1 MTTPTTADYAASYIR
16 QFGMAL
22 VPLPPR
28 TKRPLADD
36 WGNNVLTDPEAARAY
51 YTKHPDWNIGA
62 ALGPSKLCSL
72 DVDDIPGT
80 RLIFEEF
87 GWDLDALRD
96 THPTIQGRPDGFRVM
111 FSVPAD
117 TVLPYHALT
126 WPKQDGTK
134 GRFTV
139 FEIRAAVE
147 QQRQDVLPPSIH
159 PETQKPYTWLTRPL
173 PATGIPVPPDFLLA
187 VWQHWDAL
195 KPQFQAICP
204 WGPAPQPVQ
213 QRSAPR
219 PANGNASV
227 IDAYN
232 AATDIEAA
240 LRGYGYTQHGRRWLS
255 PHSQTK
261 LPGVTVIDGGKC
273 FIHHASDPL
282 CTDESGQPVDSFD
295 LFAEYEHQGNK
306 RDAMRAAAE
315 QLGMKRA
322 PPARPALPAPA
333 EHIDAETGEITP
345 ANDNAPAAYDAS
357 YVDWFS
363 PFPDINGKG
372 KPIATIENLRDALK
386 RLGVTVRYNVI
397 SKDMDIIIPGQGFSI
412 DNQANA
418 SLAWLVSACKR
429 FSMPTE
435 TLSDFLCYV
444 ADQNQYNPV
453 ANWITSKPWDGTT
466 RLKAFYNTI
475 TADGEADDPYVWDLK
490 AAMIKRWMLSAIAGA
505 FRPTGVSAHGV
516 LVLQGDQYL
525 GKTKWFKSLVPA
537 ELGLI
542 QDGLMLRP
550 DDRDSVK
557 QVVSHWLVELGELDA
572 TFRKSDIAQL
582 KAFITRDKD
591 TLRRAYAKMESQY
604 ARRTVFFA
612 SVNPRQFLHD
622 PTGNRRYW
630 TISCTAI
637 DHTHTLDMQQVW
649 AEAYTLYQQGET
661 WYLTP
666 DEMAALNGHNKD
678 YEVLDPIRERLQTRL
693 DWREGTPD
701 PTWRW
706 MTATDIML
714 EIGFDRPTRADVTL
728 CGQIVQ
734 ELNGALRKKSNG
746 KALAYV
752 PPRVH

>member
-36 WGNNVLTDPEAARAY
+36 WGNNVLTDPDAARAY
-51 YTKHPDWNIGA
+51 YEKHPDWNIGA
-62 ALGPSKLCSL
+62 ALGPSRLCSL
-72 DVDDIPGT
+72 DVDDIDAT
-80 RLIFEEF
+80 RLIFDEF

-159 PETQKPYTWLTRPL
+159 PDTQQPYVWLTRPV
-173 PATGIPVPPDFLLA
+173 PATGMPPPPDFLLRI
-187 VWQHWDAL
+187 WENWDAL
-195 KPQFQAICP
+195 KPQFQAVCP
-204 WGPAPQPVQ
+204 WAPANTRPAPP
-213 QRSAPR
+213 PR
-219 PANGNASV
+219 RANTPTGQASV

-232 AATDIEAA
+232 AATDIEHA
-240 LRGYGYTQHGRRWLS
+240 LRSYGYTQHGRRWLS

-295 LFAEYEHQGNK
+295 LYAEYEHRGDK

-322 PPARPALPAPA
+322 PPARPALPAPQ
-333 EHIDAETGEITP
+333 EQIDPDTGEITA
-345 ANDNAPAAYDAS
+345 ANDNTPASAGDPS
-357 YVDWFS
+357 YVDWYS

-372 KPIATIENLRDALK
+372 KPLATIENVAEARR
-386 RLGVTVRYNVI
+386 RLGVTIRYNVI
-397 SKDMDIIIPGQGFSI
+397 RKDTEILIPGGEFTV
-412 DNQANA
+412 DNRANA
-418 SLAWLVSACKR
+418 SLAWFASACVR
-429 FSMPTE
+429 FGIPTGP
-435 TLSDFLCYV
+435 LGDYV
-444 ADQNQYNPV
+444 GYLADLNLYNPV
-453 ANWITSKPWDGTT
+453 AQWITSKPWDGVT
-466 RLKAFYNTI
+466 RLPALYATI
-475 TADGEADDPYVWDLK
+475 TAEDEPLK
-490 AAMIKRWMLSAIAGA
+490 EVLLKRWLISAIAGA
-505 FRPTGVSAHGV
+505 FNPNGVSAHGV

-537 ELGLI
+537 ELGVI
-542 QDGLMLRP
+542 ADGLMLRP
-550 DDRDSVK
+550 DDKDNVK
-557 QVVSHWLVELGELDA
+557 LVVSNWLVELGELDA

-582 KAFITRDKD
+582 KSFLTRDRD
-591 TLRRAYAKMESQY
+591 VLRRAYAKLESEY

-612 SVNPRQFLHD
+612 SVNPREFLHD
-622 PTGNRRYW
+622 ATGNRRYW
-630 TISCTAI
+630 TIEAKWI
-637 DHTHTLDMQQVW
+637 DHSHSVDMQQMW
-649 AEAYTLYQQGET
+649 AEVHTLYRAGESH
-661 WYLTP
+661 YLLP
-666 DEMAALNGHNKD
+666 EEMAMLNNSND
-678 YEVLDPIRERLQTRL
+678 DFTVIDPVQDRINTKL
-693 DWREGTPD
+693 DWAADT
-701 PTWRW
+701 TRW
-706 MTATDIML
+706 QWKSATDILMDVGI
-714 EIGFDRPTRADVTL
+714 EKPTQSDATRAAAFIR
-728 CGQIVQ
+728 QK
-734 ELNGALRKKSNG
+734 NGNQGRRTANG
-746 KALAYV
+746 RVLLA
-752 PPRVH
+752 PPRVFA